1 MGWFRVRLSD
11 DEQRVVVDHRE
22 CHVDRLVRQR
32 MWALWLLHCG
42 ETREQAAE
50 MLQVSRATVQR
61 HVAAYRE
68 GGLASLM
75 SRGEGVVV
83 SEWAPHDEIL
93 KAEFLARLARSV
105 AEAGERIQALTG
117 LKRGPTQVR
126 HHLHRLGWESRRMRA
141 IPAPPKKS
149 SKSTSLSKPLSLKP
163 NCSPHSPPPS
173 KAEAMSSSWMPATS

>member
-11 DEQRVVVDHRE
+11 DEQRVVLDHRE

-42 ETREQAAE
+42 ETREQVAVI
-50 MLQVSRATVQR
+50 LGVSRATVQR

-68 GGLASLM
+68 GGLAGLM
-75 SRGEGVVV
+75 SRGEAVVV
-83 SEWAPHDEIL
+83 SEWTPHDEIL
-93 KAEFLARLARSV
+93 KAEFLARPARSV

-117 LKRGPTQVR
+117 LKRQPSQIR
-126 HHLHRLGWESRRMRA
+126 HHLHRLGLEYRRMRA
-141 IPAPPKKS
+141 IPVPPKKS
-149 SKSTSLSKPLSLKP
+149 STSTSPFKRPLSSR

-173 KAEAMSSSWMPATS
+173 KAEVTSSSWMPATS